1 MDKGLSLR
9 EIHDFFT
16 KAGFPKFLQKF
27 DVRFNDITNVRIID
41 LRTSK
46 AVFICSPIRETLIP
60 ELRFELSRMTDTTK
74 NFQVVIETET
84 REFRL

>member
-9 EIHDFFT
+9 EIHDFFF
-16 KAGFPKFLQKF
+16 GYEFPKFLKKVDSEF
-27 DVRFNDITNVRIID
+27 RDIIRIRIID
-41 LRTSK
+41 LRTDQV
-46 AVFICSPIRETLIP
+46 VFRYVSGRDTLLP
-60 ELRFELSRMTDTTK
+60 DLKFELSRMTDTTK